1 MLSAYFDESGV
12 HDPQTGKLT
21 RLTVAGA
28 LSTLDNWQRIST
40 EWKRALKENGITFA
54 DNTPRVALYQAV
66 PGEPAAAKRPALEQ
80 PMAAK

>member
-1 MLSAYFDESGV
+1 LGFDVKRSRLARHFALTEFEIRAEAY
-12 HDPQTGKLT
+12 
-21 RLTVAGA
+21 R
-28 LSTLDNWQRIST
+28 RI
-40 EWKRALKENGITFA
+40 EAALKENGITFA